1 MENVLH
7 HVQVI
12 YSRKKITNT
21 FVLTRVLAMLMLYQL
36 ITITN
41 VYQIL
46 IHVKKSMIVTIIFKI
61 KQHKSV
67 L

>member
-21 FVLTRVLAMLMLYQL
+21 FVLIKVLAVLMLYQL
-36 ITITN
+36 ITIIN

-46 IHVKKSMIVTIIFKI
+46 IHVKK
-61 KQHKSV
+61 
-67 L
+67 